1 MLTTIR
7 SNSGIILASC
17 EWWLSNDLG
26 QQDWKQGRWVW
37 VEQLELSEGVHSVNI
52 VKQLIQRIAKIA
64 LWANPQAIGAYWV
77 RRDKTEPTKLH
88 HFTKKQL
95 LEGVRENAMAI

>member
-17 EWWLSNDLG
+17 EWWLANDLG

-37 VEQLELSEGVHSVNI
+37 VEQLELSEGVHSVNAI
-52 VKQLIQRIAKIA
+52 SQLIDKIA
-64 LWANPQAIGAYWV
+64 GIALENNPQAIGAYWI
-77 RRDKTEPTKLH
+77 RRDKAEPRKLH
-88 HFTKKQL
+88 HFSKKQL
-95 LEGVRENAMAI
+95 LGEVRENAMAI